1 MTSRLLISL
10 VLALALSGPVA
21 ARELA
26 VAPDSLI
33 PVELATVAILSG
45 SDAPVVLLRDPTT
58 GDVVPI
64 IIGSPEARA
73 ILMALHGVVTPR
85 PMTHDLLQD
94 VIDKLSGK
102 LESIVVDELRDGT
115 YHGAL
120 EVRVAPDE
128 RLVRI
133 DARPSDALALAA
145 RSGAEIR
152 VAPKVLQAG
161 IGMEFEGLRN
171 DQVVSAIGITV
182 VEATQALREALSLP
196 DAPGVL
202 VTNATGRAAFT
213 GIGAG
218 ALVLAVN
225 GQAPSDPMHFLS
237 LIRETPRGE
246 QARIDYFLNGD
257 TRSTALPTDLPR
269 QRGGR
274 PVAL

>member
-1 MTSRLLISL
+1 MSRRLLMPL
-10 VLALALSGPVA
+10 MLALTLAGPGV

-26 VAPDSLI
+26 VTPESLI
-33 PVELATVAILSG
+33 TVELATVAMLSG
-45 SDAPVVLLRDPTT
+45 SNVPVVLLREPLS

-64 IIGSPEARA
+64 FIGPPEARA

-102 LESIVVDELRDGT
+102 LVSVVVDDLRDGT

-120 EVRVAPDE
+120 EVNVGDDA

-182 VEATQALREALSLP
+182 VEATDELRDALGLP
-196 DAPGVL
+196 DTPGVL
-202 VTNATGRAAFT
+202 VTNATGRAAYA

-218 ALVLAVN
+218 ALVLSVN
-225 GQAPSDPMHFLS
+225 GSVPTTPMEYLEYVRATPSGEHARVDYWHDGER
-237 LIRETPRGE
+237 RE
-246 QARIDYFLNGD
+246 A
-257 TRSTALPTDLPR
+257 SLPTAVPER
-269 QRGGR
+269 RGGR